1 MCRYLKDGMETAVVG
16 CGGLGHLAI
25 KFLKSLG
32 HKVTAFTSSSN
43 KIEEVKKMGAD
54 EVIVSSDKE

>member
-1 MCRYLKDGMETAVVG
+1 METAVIG

-43 KIEEVKKMGAD
+43 KVDEVKKMGGD
-54 EVIVSSDKE
+54 ELLLAFIKNK